1 MLWEVG
7 KMDDAFNVKK
17 IVCCSA
23 IIYILPFSELHPKTG
38 VFYNLYPAKLRK
50 LSLRAMAVRHLGQ
63 R

>member
-7 KMDDAFNVKK
+7 ELEDAFNVKK
-17 IVCCSA
+17 SVLFCNNIN
-23 IIYILPFSELHPKTG
+23 F
-38 VFYNLYPAKLRK
+38 YPAKLRK